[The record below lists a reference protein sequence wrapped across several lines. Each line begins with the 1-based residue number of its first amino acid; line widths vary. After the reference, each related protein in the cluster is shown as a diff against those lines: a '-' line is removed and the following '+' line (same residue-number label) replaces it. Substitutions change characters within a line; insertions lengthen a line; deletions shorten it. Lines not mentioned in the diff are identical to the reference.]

1 MKIQLL
7 TDFRKLRSGISLCV
21 YNTHN
26 QPQVALNI
34 QTLIFLSET
43 LRISMPSGINKDLK
57 SHCQFRSNFG
67 TK

>member
-43 LRISMPSGINKDLK
+43 SRISMPSGINKDLK